1 MSVLLIVLLLAMLTL
16 GSFVL
21 YQDRQLNLVDRQ
33 IARMLPAQIAISAP
47 LSLRLQSPEAG
58 DGRLL
63 QILRVLR
70 LLLRY
75 TPNSPNQ
82 LWFALIGLAAA
93 TGSVVVSSLLLPL
106 WQALI
111 AGFAIWFLMVRGL
124 FGRQQFQYA
133 NRLVRQM
140 PDTLQIIIS
149 AARAGL
155 PVAEAFR
162 AVIREMPQPTREQF
176 TWVVNDMALGKTI
189 DDALLGVF
197 LRTRVPEYAMF
208 SITMAVQGKA
218 GGRLAETLQTLADTV
233 RQRISL
239 AGRAKALAG
248 EATLSARVLSCLPFI
263 AGIISYLERP
273 DTMNMLFYD
282 PRGRLLFAIG
292 VISLSLGILTMRRM
306 IRKGTTV

>member
-1 MSVLLIVLLLAMLTL
+1 MSLLLIVLLLATLTL
-16 GSFVL
+16 GGFLL
-21 YQDRQLNLVDRQ
+21 YRDTQLKLVDRQ
-33 IARMLPAQIAISAP
+33 IGLMLPAQITVSAP
-47 LSLRLQSPEAG
+47 LSLRLQNLEAD

-63 QILRVLR
+63 RILRMLR

-82 LWFALIGLAAA
+82 LWFALIGLVAAA
-93 TGSVVVSSLLLPL
+93 GSVAVSSLLLPL
-106 WQALI
+106 WLALTG
-111 AGFAIWFLMVRGL
+111 GFAIWFLVVRGL

-162 AVIREMPQPTREQF
+162 AVIREMPNPGQEQF

-189 DDALLGVF
+189 DDALLSVF
-197 LRTRVPEYAMF
+197 HRTQVPEYAMF

-248 EATLSARVLSCLPFI
+248 EATLSARVLSCLPLV
-263 AGIISYLERP
+263 AGIISYIERS
-273 DTMNMLFYD
+273 DTMDTLFYD
-282 PRGRLLFAIG
+282 PRGRFLFAIG

>member
-1 MSVLLIVLLLAMLTL
+1 MSALLIVLLIVLLML
-16 GSFVL
+16 GGFVL
-21 YQDRQLNLVDRQ
+21 HQDKRFKLVDRQ
-33 IARMLPAQIAISAP
+33 IALMLPPQVAVSAP
-47 LSLRLQSPEAG
+47 VSLRLQNPEAD

-63 QILRVLR
+63 RFLRVLR

-82 LWFALIGLAAA
+82 LWFAMIALVASAGA
-93 TGSVVVSSLLLPL
+93 VVVSSLLLPL
-106 WQALI
+106 WLALI
-111 AGFAIWFLMVRGL
+111 GGFAIWGLVMRGL

-133 NRLVRQM
+133 NKLVRQM

-155 PVAEAFR
+155 PVAEAFQ
-162 AVIREMPQPTREQF
+162 AVIQEMPQPTQAQF
-176 TWVVNDMALGKTI
+176 TLVVNDLAIGKTI

-197 LRTRVPEYAMF
+197 HRTQVPEYAMF
-208 SITMAVQGKA
+208 SITMAVQSKA

-273 DTMNMLFYD
+273 DTMNMLFDD
-282 PRGRLLFAIG
+282 PRGRFLFAIG
-292 VISLSLGILTMRRM
+292 VISLSLGIWTMRRM